1 MKMNF
6 RVVCGAAVMAV
17 TLLYSAQGF
26 AAEQFDPALMPHDK
40 AALAAVSD
48 TQMGLLRRSVRYCH
62 DLGRSRHN
70 TNLCVVTDL
79 DRVVRTSGDEVLKA
93 FHWTLAP
100 FDRYDDKRSMV
111 GLTKYL
117 KEK

>member
-1 MKMNF
+1 MNF
-6 RVVCGAAVMAV
+6 RILCGAAVMAV
-17 TLLYSAQGF
+17 TILNGGHGF

-40 AALAAVSD
+40 AALVAVSD
-48 TQMGLLRRSVRYCH
+48 TQMGLLRRAVRFCN

-70 TNLCVVTDL
+70 NNLCVVTDL

-100 FDRYDDKRSMV
+100 IDRYDDKRSMV

-117 KEK
+117 KK